1 MEDNTIQYGQQD
13 FNLPHDVVTLPSKG
27 LFYKNKK
34 KSLKV
39 GYLTAQD
46 ENILI
51 SAGRTNSV
59 INDLVRNKI
68 YEPDIRVED
77 LLEGDLE
84 AVLIFL
90 RNTSFGPEYNFTLKD
105 PKTNKEFS
113 HTIRLDELDFIKP
126 TQQPNEDGTFTLKL
140 PKTGNTVRCKLLT
153 VGELDDLNKMIS
165 QYPSNVTAPT
175 ITSRLEK
182 QIISVDDN
190 SDREYISKFVLNLP
204 IMDSKYIRKTLNEC
218 EPKIDLERVVNAPSG
233 EQVTVRV
240 TFGVE
245 FFRPFF

>member
-1 MEDNTIQYGQQD
+1 M
-13 FNLPHDVVTLPSKG
+13 
-27 LFYKNKK
+27 
-34 KSLKV
+34 
-39 GYLTAQD
+39 
-46 ENILI
+46 
-51 SAGRTNSV
+51 
-59 INDLVRNKI
+59 
-68 YEPDIRVED
+68 
-77 LLEGDLE
+77 
-84 AVLIFL
+84 
-90 RNTSFGPEYNFTLKD
+90 
-105 PKTNKEFS
+105 
-113 HTIRLDELDFIKP
+113 DFIKP

-175 ITSRLEK
+175 ITARLEK

>member
-1 MEDNTIQYGQQD
+1 MEDSTRQYGQQD
-13 FNLPHDVVTLPSKG
+13 FNLPHDVVSLPSQGK
-27 LFYKNKK
+27 FYRNKK
-34 KSLKV
+34 KSLKI

-51 SAGRTNSV
+51 SAGRTTSV
-59 INDLVRNKI
+59 VNDLVRNKI
-68 YEPDIRVED
+68 YEPDMRVED

-105 PKTNKEFS
+105 PKTNKDFK
-113 HTIRLDELDFIKP
+113 HTIRLDELNFITPKQEP
-126 TQQPNEDGTFTLKL
+126 SDDGTFSLKL
-140 PKTGNTVRCKLLT
+140 PRSGNTVKCRLLT
-153 VGELDDLNKMIS
+153 VGDLDEINSIIS
-165 QYPSNVTAPT
+165 QYPNNVTAPT
-175 ITSRLEK
+175 ITTRLEK
-182 QIISVDDN
+182 QIISIDDN
-190 SDREYISKFVLNLP
+190 TDREFISKFILNLP
-204 IMDSKYIRKTLNEC
+204 IMDSKFIRKTLNEC

>member
-1 MEDNTIQYGQQD
+1 
-13 FNLPHDVVTLPSKG
+13 
-27 LFYKNKK
+27 
-34 KSLKV
+34 
-39 GYLTAQD
+39 
-46 ENILI
+46 
-51 SAGRTNSV
+51 
-59 INDLVRNKI
+59 
-68 YEPDIRVED
+68 
-77 LLEGDLE
+77 
-84 AVLIFL
+84 
-90 RNTSFGPEYNFTLKD
+90 
-105 PKTNKEFS
+105 
-113 HTIRLDELDFIKP
+113 
-126 TQQPNEDGTFTLKL
+126 
-140 PKTGNTVRCKLLT
+140 

-175 ITSRLEK
+175 ITARLEK

-190 SDREYISKFVLNLP
+190 NDREYISKFVLNLP